1 MPEPITIRT
10 RRTRAEVKAELRR
23 LPALLAGRMYD
34 SRGLATTF
42 CAHFAYHIF
51 DKISRSF
58 FAKSLWGSDEL
69 GDKWA
74 PLKEATIVA
83 RESRR
88 EPRRGKRGLSEQHD
102 RLWRRVFAHNFARLA
117 FQIGEREA
125 GARAARMAWATVKAA
140 GARTRK
146 ERFRGRRP
154 PMNWISGRLKKSL
167 APGRRSAAG
176 YLPSPEQRYEQYHG
190 TLVLGT
196 DVPYAPYVHKRR
208 RLWPK
213 RARMLPW
220 IREGVSQG
228 IQAVV
233 RQLQRE

>member
-1 MPEPITIRT
+1 MPETITIRT
-10 RRTRAEVKAELRR
+10 RKTRGEIRAELRK
-23 LPALLAGRMYD
+23 LPALLSGRMYD
-34 SRGLATTF
+34 ARHLASTWRS
-42 CAHFAYHIF
+42 HFAYHIF

-58 FAKSLWGSDEL
+58 FAKSMWGSDEF
-69 GDKWA
+69 GDRWE

-88 EPRRGKRGLSEQHD
+88 EPKRGKRGLSEQHD
-102 RLWRRVFAHNFARLA
+102 KLWRRVFAQNFARLA
-117 FQIGEREA
+117 VRVGEREA
-125 GARAARMAWATVKAA
+125 GERAARMAWATVKAA

-146 ERFRGRRP
+146 EQFRGRRP

-167 APGRRSAAG
+167 APGRRSAGG
-176 YLPSPEQRYEQYHG
+176 YVPSPEQRYEEYHG
-190 TLVLGT
+190 KLVLGT

-208 RLWPK
+208 RLWPEV
-213 RARMLPW
+213 ARMLPW
-220 IREGVSQG
+220 IREAASKG